1 MKKIHIV
8 FLVLIAAAIAVLI
21 SFMKTTSTFD
31 SISDARANPGK
42 LVHLTARLDKTAP
55 VVFDPMNPNYL
66 EFTAKDSTGTVRV
79 VYHNPKPDNFE
90 MSSSL
95 VMKGRYEN
103 GHFACKSILPK
114 CPSKYK
120 EEQARGEKHPDS
132 IKLK

>member
-1 MKKIHIV
+1 MKKIHIIL
-8 FLVLIAAAIAVLI
+8 LVLIAASIGVLI

-31 SISDARANPGK
+31 SISDAIANPGK

-55 VVFDPMNPNYL
+55 IIFDPMNPNYL
-66 EFTAKDSTGTVRV
+66 EFIARDSTGTVKV
-79 VYHNPKPDNFE
+79 IYHNPKPDNFE

-95 VMKGRYEN
+95 VMKGKFEN

-120 EEQARGEKHPDS
+120 EEQARGKKHPDS
-132 IKLK
+132 IKIQ